1 MESHTVPVG
10 GVPVRWEESGSG
22 VPVVLV
28 HGIPTS
34 PALWRHV
41 VPHVKGARCLAFE
54 MAGYGQSIP
63 AGAGRDISVAAQ
75 AGYLLDWM
83 NQIGT
88 EKAVLA
94 GHDLGGGVAQIAAVR
109 QPGRCAGLLLAN
121 AIGYDSWPVAPV
133 RLLRRA
139 GAFVERLP
147 AAAMRPALA
156 SLILAGHDDMAVAA
170 ESLKVHAGPYAR
182 PGGPAGLVRQVR
194 SLDTGDTLAVQGKLA
209 GLRVPARVVWGAADQ
224 FQKVRYGEQFAA
236 DLGVP
241 LQRIEGGKHFIPED
255 HPGAIAAA
263 LNDLVRE
270 ASPGGT
276 GAGGQSGGR

>member
-10 GVPVRWEESGSG
+10 GVPVRWEQSVSG

-28 HGIPTS
+28 HGIPAS

-41 VPHVKGARCLAFE
+41 VPHVKEARCLAFE
-54 MAGYGQSIP
+54 MVGYGQSIP

-75 AGYLLDWM
+75 AGYLLDWLG
-83 NQIGT
+83 QLGIET
-88 EKAVLA
+88 VLA
-94 GHDLGGGVAQIAAVR
+94 GHDLGGGVVQIAAVR
-109 QPGRCAGLLLAN
+109 QPGRSAGLLLAN

-156 SLILAGHDDMAVAA
+156 SLILAGHDGMAVAA

-194 SLDTGDTLAVQGKLA
+194 SLDAGGTLAVWGELA
-209 GLRVPARVVWGAADQ
+209 GLRVPARVVWGAAGQ
-224 FQKVRYGEQFAA
+224 FQKVRYGERFAVG
-236 DLGVP
+236 L
-241 LQRIEGGKHFIPED
+241 
-255 HPGAIAAA
+255 GAIAAA

-276 GAGGQSGGR
+276 GAGGQSDGR